1 MKILASE
8 KQADVKIILLRD
20 KKLPTNLSKTEK
32 EALKIHNFE
41 GEGCCFLSE
50 SKTCFVGLEKYNYEF
65 PNALSDA
72 LANAIQSLKKLKIKS
87 VSIEIDKKE
96 EIKKA

>member
-41 GEGCCFLSE
+41 GEGGCFLNE
-50 SKTCFVGLEKYNYEF
+50 SKTCFVGLAK
-65 PNALSDA
+65 
-72 LANAIQSLKKLKIKS
+72 
-87 VSIEIDKKE
+87 
-96 EIKKA
+96 